1 MTCGVGQLPP
11 PQDGKAVQQVGF
23 VAVPHKV
30 TRQFRAVG
38 QIDAPNVDDPQGGS
52 HHLKTVSTST
62 RGM

>member
-1 MTCGVGQLPP
+1 
-11 PQDGKAVQQVGF
+11 

-30 TRQFRAVG
+30 TRHFRAVG